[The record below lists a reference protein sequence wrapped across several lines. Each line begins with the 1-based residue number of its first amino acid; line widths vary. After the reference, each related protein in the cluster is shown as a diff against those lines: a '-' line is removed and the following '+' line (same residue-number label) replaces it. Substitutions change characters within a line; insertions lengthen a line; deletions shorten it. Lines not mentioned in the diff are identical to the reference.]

1 VKNPFGAKAAMAAF
15 LLCAVVG
22 CGDSGRS
29 NKAEQESPLKPLA
42 ILYGSF
48 INQHQGK
55 PPPGEP
61 EFKAFLKE
69 TANADILKAEFQI
82 TDIEKLFLSPRD
94 NKPYVVIYGA
104 TTGGQGPGG
113 APVVAYEKEG
123 VKGKRFVASALGA
136 VVEVDEAEFRKM
148 IPDAR

>member
-1 VKNPFGAKAAMAAF
+1 MAAV

-42 ILYGSF
+42 IFYGSF
-48 INQHQGK
+48 ITQHQGK

-69 TANADILKAEFQI
+69 TVNADKLQAEFQI
-82 TDIEKLFLSPRD
+82 TDIEKLFLSTRD
-94 NKPYVVIYGA
+94 NKPYVVYYG
-104 TTGGQGPGG
+104 TMPGGQGPGG
-113 APVVAYEKEG
+113 APVVAHEKEG

-136 VVEVDEAEFRKM
+136 VAEVDEAEFRKM
-148 IPDAR
+148 VPNAR